1 MVRSW
6 VVVPPPPKISQ
17 CKDCV
22 TARKDGH
29 LFGASMITL
38 KFTVDEVNFI
48 LSLLGRLPFAEVHT
62 TIRAIAEQGQPQAE
76 ALMEEEKA
84 NTEAAE

>member
-1 MVRSW
+1 
-6 VVVPPPPKISQ
+6 
-17 CKDCV
+17 
-22 TARKDGH
+22 
-29 LFGASMITL
+29 MITL

-76 ALMEEEKA
+76 ALLEEEKA
-84 NTEAAE
+84 NTVEAAE

>member
-1 MVRSW
+1 
-6 VVVPPPPKISQ
+6 
-17 CKDCV
+17 
-22 TARKDGH
+22 
-29 LFGASMITL
+29 MITL

-76 ALMEEEKA
+76 ALMVEEKA

>member
-1 MVRSW
+1 
-6 VVVPPPPKISQ
+6 
-17 CKDCV
+17 
-22 TARKDGH
+22 
-29 LFGASMITL
+29 MITL
-38 KFTVDEVNFI
+38 KFTVDEVN
-48 LSLLGRLPFAEVHT
+48 FAEVHT

>member
-1 MVRSW
+1 
-6 VVVPPPPKISQ
+6 
-17 CKDCV
+17 
-22 TARKDGH
+22 
-29 LFGASMITL
+29 MITL

-76 ALMEEEKA
+76 ALLEEEKQSTA
-84 NTEAAE
+84 DAAE